1 MVMQLGFKRIY
12 LGTSVPLLGCRLQ
25 HNIAPTRS
33 QTIFANGKRNEGSDG
48 WTAAG
53 EQPHIGGNEIN
64 AARRRVGNQKT
75 RARCDRDFRGR
86 AVNLTVQEQR
96 DGALVAGRGGI
107 LMQPGME
114 GGHRRHGLDQQ
125 EDTEAE
131 SSNTALRGA
140 HQPSGRGWHHG
151 RQYETAAASM
161 STAFFVIRQ

>member
-1 MVMQLGFKRIY
+1 LDFSR
-12 LGTSVPLLGCRLQ
+12 
-25 HNIAPTRS
+25 NFRS
-33 QTIFANGKRNEGSDG
+33 TPGLPAATQYCADRESNYFLDGNRNEESGRR
-48 WTAAG
+48 TAAG
-53 EQPHIGGNEIN
+53 EQPHIGGNKIN
-64 AARRRVGNQKT
+64 AARRRVGKQKS
-75 RARCDRDFRGR
+75 RARRNRNFCGR

-96 DGALVAGRGGI
+96 DGALMAGSRGI

-131 SSNTALRGA
+131 SSNTAPRGA

-151 RQYETAAASM
+151 RQYETAAIAM